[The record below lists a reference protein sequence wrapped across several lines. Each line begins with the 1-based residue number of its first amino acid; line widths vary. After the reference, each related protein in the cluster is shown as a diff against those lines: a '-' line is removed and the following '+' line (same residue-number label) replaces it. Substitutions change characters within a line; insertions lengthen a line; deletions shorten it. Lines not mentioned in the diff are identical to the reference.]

1 MNALM
6 PKTPVSPHPSTRAW
20 MRLPSGRHLDLMNPS
35 PDAWT
40 DEDLAVRLART
51 FRWGGES
58 RWPRPLS
65 VAQHS
70 LTVLEIVRGA
80 APGPLSPPQTLRE
93 LLHDAEEA
101 FLGFDCISPLKRAL
115 GQPFADVTARLMG
128 AVQRRYGLPFWT
140 PAEHTLHKSA
150 DLAAAATEAAHV
162 VGWSDVEIRDV
173 LRIELAVLDTDP
185 LVAAYGGTPWEP
197 WSVDVAA
204 ERFLAAMMLH
214 NGNGT

>member
-140 PAEHTLHKSA
+140 PAEHALHKSA